1 MSAGSNV
8 HPEKDGRRYVL
19 KGITDSIIEWAEGF
33 GLLGLAVVSASEAA
47 LQPAPPDLL
56 VIPMVLGADSSL
68 DILTIVLVATVSS
81 VIGAVAG
88 YGIGAYAGRP
98 ILERFAS
105 DATVAR
111 LDTLIDRYGSAG
123 IFLAAVSPIPYK
135 ALAWAAG
142 AGRMDLRLFVAA
154 GLFGR
159 GIRFGMEGLL
169 LGLWGED
176 FLGLLENPLVWLVGG
191 IVGLALFVP
200 MIGWWSDL
208 AGEGLSENQS

>member
-1 MSAGSNV
+1 MLEGV
-8 HPEKDGRRYVL
+8 VG
-19 KGITDSIIEWAEGF
+19 SIIDWAGEW

-47 LQPAPPDLL
+47 FQPAPPDLL

-68 DILTIVLVATVSS
+68 DILAIVLVATLSS
-81 VIGAVAG
+81 VVGAVGG

-105 DATVAR
+105 DATVTR
-111 LDTLIDRYGSAG
+111 LNALMIRYGSAG

-142 AGRMDLRLFVAA
+142 AGRMDLRLFIAA

-159 GIRFGMEGLL
+159 GIRFGMEGIV
-169 LGLWGED
+169 LGIWGGE
-176 FLGLLENPLVWLVGG
+176 FLGLIENPLAWLVGG
-191 IVGLALFVP
+191 LLGLLLILPLMGWWKGLAEAA
-200 MIGWWSDL
+200 D
-208 AGEGLSENQS
+208 SE

>member
-1 MSAGSNV
+1 MLN
-8 HPEKDGRRYVL
+8 
-19 KGITDSIIEWAEGF
+19 GITDSIIEWAEGF
-33 GLLGLAVVSASEAA
+33 GLLGLAIVSASEAA

-56 VIPMVLGADSSL
+56 VIPRVLGADSSL

-111 LDTLIDRYGSAG
+111 LDTLIDRHGSAG

-208 AGEGLSENQS
+208 AGEGHSENQS

>member
-1 MSAGSNV
+1 MN
-8 HPEKDGRRYVL
+8 
-19 KGITDSIIEWAEGF
+19 GITDSIIEWAEGF
-33 GLLGLAVVSASEAA
+33 GLLGLAIVSASEAA

-56 VIPMVLGADSSL
+56 VFPMVLGADSSL

-208 AGEGLSENQS
+208 AGEGHSENQS

>member
-1 MSAGSNV
+1 
-8 HPEKDGRRYVL
+8 VL
-19 KGITDSIIEWAEGF
+19 EGVVGSIIDWAGEW

-47 LQPAPPDLL
+47 FQPAPPDLL
-56 VIPMVLGADSSL
+56 VIPMVLVADSSL
-68 DILTIVLVATVSS
+68 DILAIVLVATLSS
-81 VIGAVAG
+81 VVGAVGG

-111 LDTLIDRYGSAG
+111 LNALMIRYGSAG

-142 AGRMDLRLFVAA
+142 AGRMDLRLFIAA

-159 GIRFGMEGLL
+159 GIRFGMEGIV
-169 LGLWGED
+169 LGIWGDE
-176 FLGLLENPLVWLVGG
+176 FLGLIENPLAWLVGG
-191 IVGLALFVP
+191 LLGLLLILPLMGWWTGLAEAA
-200 MIGWWSDL
+200 D
-208 AGEGLSENQS
+208 SE

>member
-1 MSAGSNV
+1 MF
-8 HPEKDGRRYVL
+8 

-56 VIPMVLGADSSL
+56 VIPLVLGADSSL
-68 DILTIVLVATVSS
+68 DILAIVLVATISS
-81 VIGAVAG
+81 VVGAVGG
-88 YGIGAYAGRP
+88 YGIGVYAGRP

-111 LDTLIDRYGSAG
+111 LDVLMVRHGSAG

-142 AGRMDLRLFVAA
+142 AGRMDLRLFIAA

-159 GIRFGMEGLL
+159 GIRFGMEGIV
-169 LGLWGED
+169 LGIWGEE
-176 FLGLLENPLVWLVGG
+176 FLDLIEDPLAWLVGG
-191 IVGLALFVP
+191 IIGLALFIP
-200 MIGWWSDL
+200 LARWWSAL
-208 AGEGLSENQS
+208 AEPADNGE

>member
-1 MSAGSNV
+1 MLEGV
-8 HPEKDGRRYVL
+8 VG
-19 KGITDSIIEWAEGF
+19 SIIDWAGEW

-47 LQPAPPDLL
+47 FQPAPPDLL

-68 DILTIVLVATVSS
+68 DILAIVLVATLSS
-81 VIGAVAG
+81 VVGAVGG

-105 DATVAR
+105 DVTVTR
-111 LDTLIDRYGSAG
+111 LNALMIRYGSAG

-142 AGRMDLRLFVAA
+142 AGRMNLKLFIAA

-159 GIRFGMEGLL
+159 GIRFGMEGIV
-169 LGLWGED
+169 LGIWGDE
-176 FLGLLENPLVWLVGG
+176 FLGLIENPIAWLVGG
-191 IVGLALFVP
+191 LLGILLLLPLNGWWAGLAEVA
-200 MIGWWSDL
+200 D
-208 AGEGLSENQS
+208 SE

>member
-1 MSAGSNV
+1 M
-8 HPEKDGRRYVL
+8 
-19 KGITDSIIEWAEGF
+19 TDSIIEWAQGF
-33 GLLGLAVVSASEAA
+33 GLLGLAIVSASEAA

-56 VIPMVLGADSSL
+56 VIPMVLGADNSL
-68 DILTIVLVATVSS
+68 EILSIVLVATVSS
-81 VIGAVAG
+81 VMGALAG

-105 DATVAR
+105 DSTVVR
-111 LDTLIDRYGSAG
+111 LDALMDRYGSAG

-142 AGRMDLRLFVAA
+142 ASRTNLRLFVAA

-159 GIRFGMEGLL
+159 GIRFGIEGLL

-176 FLGLLENPLVWLVGG
+176 FLGLLEDPMAWLVGG
-191 IVGLALFVP
+191 VVGLVLFVP
-200 MIGWWSDL
+200 LMGWWSML
-208 AGEGLSENQS
+208 AAEGRNEKQS

>member
-1 MSAGSNV
+1 M
-8 HPEKDGRRYVL
+8 
-19 KGITDSIIEWAEGF
+19 
-33 GLLGLAVVSASEAA
+33 
-47 LQPAPPDLL
+47 L

-68 DILTIVLVATVSS
+68 DILAIVLVATISS
-81 VIGAVAG
+81 LVGAVGG

-111 LDTLIDRYGSAG
+111 LNALMIRYGSAG

-142 AGRMDLRLFVAA
+142 AGRMDLRLFIAA

-159 GIRFGMEGLL
+159 GIRFGMEGLV
-169 LGLWGED
+169 LGIWGAE
-176 FLGLLENPLVWLVGG
+176 FLVLIENPLAWLAGG
-191 IVGLALFVP
+191 IVGLALFRPV
-200 MIGWWSDL
+200 MGWWTGL
-208 AGEGLSENQS
+208 AEATDSE

>member
-1 MSAGSNV
+1 
-8 HPEKDGRRYVL
+8 
-19 KGITDSIIEWAEGF
+19 
-33 GLLGLAVVSASEAA
+33 
-47 LQPAPPDLL
+47 
-56 VIPMVLGADSSL
+56 MVLGADSSL
-68 DILTIVLVATVSS
+68 DILVIVLVATVSS

-105 DATVAR
+105 DATVVR

-176 FLGLLENPLVWLVGG
+176 FLGLLEDPLVWLVGG

-208 AGEGLSENQS
+208 AGEGHSENQS